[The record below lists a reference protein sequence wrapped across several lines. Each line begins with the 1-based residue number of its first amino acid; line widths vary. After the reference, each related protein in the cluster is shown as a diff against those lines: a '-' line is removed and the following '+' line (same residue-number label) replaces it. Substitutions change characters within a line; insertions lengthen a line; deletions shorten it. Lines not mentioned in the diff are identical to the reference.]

1 MNHLNKLLSIASDQL
16 CDNTTNHLTYDSNS
30 LLEQLNIVLKEKNGF
45 YVFESALH
53 VFPSISSDNQIGIIE
68 WNETS
73 LWKTYYNFDL
83 SNVTFFAEDIFGNQ
97 FCIKDK
103 TICLFDVESMSF
115 EYLATSMEE
124 WAELI
129 IYNYDMLT
137 GFKVAH
143 EWQQLNGVLPTK
155 QRLLPKIPFI
165 LGGEYSLNNLYTSD
179 AIEGMRFR
187 ASIANQI
194 KDLPDGVPIKISIN

>member
-73 LWKTYYNFDL
+73 LWKTYYNCDL

-137 GFKVAH
+137 GFKVVH
-143 EWQQLNGVLPTK
+143 EWQQLNGVPPTK

>member
-73 LWKTYYNFDL
+73 LWKTYYNCDL

-137 GFKVAH
+137 GFKVAN

>member
-45 YVFESALH
+45 YIFESALH

-73 LWKTYYNFDL
+73 LWKTYYNCDL

-97 FCIKDK
+97 F
-103 TICLFDVESMSF
+103 
-115 EYLATSMEE
+115 
-124 WAELI
+124 
-129 IYNYDMLT
+129 
-137 GFKVAH
+137 
-143 EWQQLNGVLPTK
+143 
-155 QRLLPKIPFI
+155 R
-165 LGGEYSLNNLYTSD
+165 GGSGNLNNTY
-179 AIEGMRFR
+179 
-187 ASIANQI
+187 
-194 KDLPDGVPIKISIN
+194 K